1 MSVQIRQEDLY
12 TALRQIGCFRFELG
26 QELGQTGQLV
36 QFPFRTL
43 TRVFHKFIS
52 RTVCVVGVASFLP
65 SLLSISLPFYLS
77 VFLTFSF
84 SFFLPVCCASGRGL
98 TFTFARVLVSSTYR
112 WARPATRR
120 RGPHEV
126 CCPCSHAHFGR
137 VTTACV
143 SWSRV
148 RVHHVWD
155 ISVVGGA
162 GLFLAFWKV
171 TEKVSG
177 RASCL
182 HETTFLTKN
191 T

>member
-1 MSVQIRQEDLY
+1 MFS
-12 TALRQIGCFRFELG
+12 
-26 QELGQTGQLV
+26 
-36 QFPFRTL
+36 FRTGPR
-43 TRVFHKFIS
+43 TGPNRTTGPIPIS
-52 RTVCVVGVASFLP
+52 DFNSCFSQVYLKNSVRCWCRFLP
-65 SLLSISLPFYLS
+65 SFLAFYLPSFLS

-98 TFTFARVLVSSTYR
+98 TLTFARVLVSSTYR
-112 WARPATRR
+112 WAIPATRR

-171 TEKVSG
+171 TERVSG
-177 RASCL
+177 QVVFMKPR
-182 HETTFLTKN
+182 F
-191 T
+191 